1 MKFLNE
7 IKTKYEYI
15 MTKCAPIIS
24 DHFTKLTSVINEGN
38 SYQFP
43 SKELHQ
49 AILHKLILQDHD
61 FKKFFEHIKES
72 HATERK
78 DIS

>member
-1 MKFLNE
+1 MANIEEYMKFLNE

-38 SYQFP
+38 SY
-43 SKELHQ
+43 
-49 AILHKLILQDHD
+49 
-61 FKKFFEHIKES
+61 
-72 HATERK
+72 
-78 DIS
+78 